1 MTIAEILAL
10 LATVG
15 GVGGVASS
23 LIKIGETK
31 RELSDLSRRHAEL
44 ATEYRE
50 AKARTDAM
58 MLEHDRAW
66 QGLAKDIGYIRDK
79 IEQLVNSVERSR

>member
-15 GVGGVASS
+15 GVGGIASA
-23 LIKIGETK
+23 LVKIGETK

-50 AKARTDAM
+50 ARALIT
-58 MLEHDRAW
+58 EHDRAW
-66 QGLAKDIGYIRDK
+66 RDLAKDIGYIREK
-79 IEQLVNSVERSR
+79 IEELVKGLERVR